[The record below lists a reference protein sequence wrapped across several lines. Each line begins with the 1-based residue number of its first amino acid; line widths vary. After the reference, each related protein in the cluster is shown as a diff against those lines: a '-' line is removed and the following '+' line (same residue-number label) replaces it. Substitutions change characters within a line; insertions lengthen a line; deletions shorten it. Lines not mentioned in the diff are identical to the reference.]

1 METGGRATLRYEPGG
16 VVCDVFLPPSSLLSR
31 NIMTSVSTRAVHHAS
46 QAGGGERPYRIL
58 VVEDSFLVVTLLEEI
73 FQALGWQSVGPA
85 TRLADALLLASTGV
99 FDAALLDVN
108 LNGELSWD
116 VARVLSERGVP
127 FVFSTGYNIKTVLPA
142 HLAGTAVISKP
153 FRPTGVLSTLIL
165 ARSVHGYEQRLLS
178 KVSKLEETLRSR
190 RVIERAVKLLAERR
204 GINDVQAYDHIRRQ
218 ATNKRV
224 SIVEVASMIIN
235 ASDVLDGMGPVNR

>member
-1 METGGRATLRYEPGG
+1 MSTGIRKLFDELRGIEVAVIHPPGPDCNVLVDQLKRIGCKVRALWPCPAALSPET
-16 VVCDVFLPPSSLLSR
+16 
-31 NIMTSVSTRAVHHAS
+31 AVAFMLISAEH
-46 QAGGGERPYRIL
+46 AGGTHWSASDSAAVLIAL
-58 VVEDSFLVVTLLEEI
+58 VDYENPTVLKGLLE
-73 FQALGWQSVGPA
+73 A
-85 TRLADALLLASTGV
+85 
-99 FDAALLDVN
+99 N
-108 LNGELSWD
+108 
-116 VARVLSERGVP
+116 
-127 FVFSTGYNIKTVLPA
+127 A
-142 HLAGTAVISKP
+142 HAVISKP

-204 GINDVQAYDHIRRQ
+204 GVNDVEAYDHIRRQ

-235 ASDVLDGMGPVNR
+235 ASDVLDGMGPINR

>member
-1 METGGRATLRYEPGG
+1 MSTGIRKLFDELRGIEVAVIHPAGPDCNVLVDQLKRIGCKVRALWP
-16 VVCDVFLPPSSLLSR
+16 CPAALPPE
-31 NIMTSVSTRAVHHAS
+31 MAVVFMLISAEHARS
-46 QAGGGERPYRIL
+46 APWSATDSGAVLIAL
-58 VVEDSFLVVTLLEEI
+58 VDYENPTVLKGLLE
-73 FQALGWQSVGPA
+73 AKP
-85 TRLADALLLASTGV
+85 
-99 FDAALLDVN
+99 
-108 LNGELSWD
+108 
-116 VARVLSERGVP
+116 
-127 FVFSTGYNIKTVLPA
+127 
-142 HLAGTAVISKP
+142 HAVISKP

-204 GINDVQAYDHIRRQ
+204 GVNDVEAYDHIRRQ

-235 ASDVLDGMGPVNR
+235 ASDVLDGMGPINR